1 MNKLRSIM
9 FVGTGSDVGK
19 SVINAAFC
27 RIFLQDGYHPAPFK
41 AQNMSLNS
49 YPTPDGLEIGRA
61 QAVQA
66 EACGIECRVEM
77 NPILLKPTNN
87 TNAQIV
93 FNGKPI
99 GNKSAKEY
107 FTGTDR
113 NHLFS
118 EAMKSFD
125 VLQAEYQPIVIEG
138 AGSISEMNLWD
149 KDIVNMRVAL
159 YANADTYLIADID
172 KGGVFGSVYGTLQL
186 LPPHERDLIKGIIIN
201 KFRGDLS
208 LFAEG
213 KTMLE
218 NLTGKPVVGIIP
230 YFRDIAIEQEDSVV
244 LERKT
249 STATDE
255 KINIAVVL
263 LRHMSN
269 FTDFNMLEQVPEIH
283 LFYTADP
290 QELLKA
296 DIIIIPGSKNTIVDM
311 LHLRNSGLAKMIVAL
326 QKEGKSVYG
335 ICGGYQI
342 MGLEINDPQ
351 HIEGEIESIPGL
363 GILPVITTLT
373 NEKKTEQC
381 RFTFLQLLEENTGYE
396 IHMGITHAQ
405 NESPLCKINNETN
418 DGYYLNSKTWGSY
431 IHGIFDNQSII
442 ENILQQVNS
451 SLKVSIDYRAFKEE
465 QYNKLANLVRSSID
479 MDYIYKELAK

>member
-1 MNKLRSIM
+1 
-9 FVGTGSDVGK
+9 
-19 SVINAAFC
+19 
-27 RIFLQDGYHPAPFK
+27 
-41 AQNMSLNS
+41 
-49 YPTPDGLEIGRA
+49 
-61 QAVQA
+61 
-66 EACGIECRVEM
+66 
-77 NPILLKPTNN
+77 
-87 TNAQIV
+87 
-93 FNGKPI
+93 
-99 GNKSAKEY
+99 
-107 FTGTDR
+107 
-113 NHLFS
+113 
-118 EAMKSFD
+118 
-125 VLQAEYQPIVIEG
+125 
-138 AGSISEMNLWD
+138 
-149 KDIVNMRVAL
+149 
-159 YANADTYLIADID
+159 
-172 KGGVFGSVYGTLQL
+172 
-186 LPPHERDLIKGIIIN
+186 
-201 KFRGDLS
+201 
-208 LFAEG
+208 
-213 KTMLE
+213 MLE

-244 LERKT
+244 LDQKT
-249 STATDE
+249 STATNE

-296 DIIIIPGSKNTIVDM
+296 DIIIIPGSKNTIADM

-381 RFTFLQLLEENTGYE
+381 RFTFLQFPEINTGYE

-405 NESPLCKINNETN
+405 KESPLCKINDETI
-418 DGYYLNSKTWGSY
+418 DGYFLNSKTWGSY

-442 ENILQQVNS
+442 ENILQQVNA
-451 SLKVSIDYRAFKEE
+451 SLKVSIDYRAFKDE
-465 QYNKLANLVRSSID
+465 QYNKLANLVRSCID